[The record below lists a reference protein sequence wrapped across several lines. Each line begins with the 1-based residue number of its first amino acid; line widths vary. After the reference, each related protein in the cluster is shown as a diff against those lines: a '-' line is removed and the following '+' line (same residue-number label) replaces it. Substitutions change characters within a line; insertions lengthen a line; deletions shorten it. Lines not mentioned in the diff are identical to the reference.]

1 MKKDD
6 QEETAKKRVHVH
18 PLQNVEKEKITNK
31 VGQVKSLIKK
41 MTHHL
46 VEIKVLASHLLI

>member
-6 QEETAKKRVHVH
+6 QEEIAKKRVRVH

>member
-31 VGQVKSLIKK
+31 VGQVKSLIKR
-41 MTHHL
+41 MIHHL